1 MQKSGCNNFY
11 MYKYHQKSLFFLKK
25 IAFTLAKLAFSYAN
39 SSFYAI
45 FQKVAFTF
53 SINLIVLNEKQC
65 FKIQYIQINKYIVK

>member
-39 SSFYAI
+39 SCFYPV
-45 FQKVAFTF
+45 FQKVALTF
-53 SINLIVLNEKQC
+53 SINHFLAHFLAIMVHK
-65 FKIQYIQINKYIVK
+65 K

>member
-1 MQKSGCNNFY
+1 

-39 SSFYAI
+39 SCFYPV

-53 SINLIVLNEKQC
+53 SINHESWQTHK
-65 FKIQYIQINKYIVK
+65 KIFYPC